1 MRWRGSIYRFAFCTC
16 DFLCTTLVPS
26 SQTQTVWRR
35 ATCDLIPSRTPL
47 VPRAPSSLSALQ
59 IAISMG
65 AFPALTRTR
74 FHLCYRRCI
83 VNCVLRAEIQ
93 RSSPAP
99 VSRFCPREQLARDYC
114 LRWCFFPSTFLLF
127 ELAYIFFPWALRHF
141 EHALPNFRSSHF
153 RLSAINMA
161 F

>member
-35 ATCDLIPSRTPL
+35 ATCDLFPSRTPL

-59 IAISMG
+59 IAIAMG

-74 FHLCYRRCI
+74 F
-83 VNCVLRAEIQ
+83 
-93 RSSPAP
+93 SSMLPSLHCKLYSESRDPAVEP
-99 VSRFCPREQLARDYC
+99 SPGLPLLPSGTIGARLLPSLVFLSLDLSFVRTC
-114 LRWCFFPSTFLLF
+114 LYLFSVGAPTF
-127 ELAYIFFPWALRHF
+127 
-141 EHALPNFRSSHF
+141 
-153 RLSAINMA
+153 
-161 F
+161 